1 MTLLSG
7 IVTSLALVAL
17 ALPTIR
23 GKSTDLTPDNFKSS
37 VSNGFW
43 FVEHFS
49 PYCTHCIAFAPTW
62 DKLVKEAETELPNVS
77 LGQVNCVVHG
87 GMFSLLQYGIV

>member
-49 PYCTHCIAFAPTW
+49 PYCSHCIAFAPTW

-87 GMFSLLQYGIV
+87 GMLSLLQCGIV